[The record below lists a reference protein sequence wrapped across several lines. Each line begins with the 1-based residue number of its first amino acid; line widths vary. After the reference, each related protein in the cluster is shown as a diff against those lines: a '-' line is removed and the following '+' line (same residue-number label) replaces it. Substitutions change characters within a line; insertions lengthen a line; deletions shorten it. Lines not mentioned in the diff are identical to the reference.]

1 MVAVP
6 AVLQTADMAKL
17 CVSLWQPNETISMTI
32 TLMSQEDNTTI
43 FQMISREE
51 FHTCIEFEVRCRDGL

>member
-17 CVSLWQPNETISMTI
+17 CASLRQPNETMSMTV
-32 TLMSQEDNTTI
+32 TLMSQGDNITI
-43 FQMISREE
+43 FQLISSEE
-51 FHTCIEFEVRCRDGL
+51 FHTCIEFEVSCRDGL

>member
-1 MVAVP
+1 MVAFP

-17 CVSLWQPNETISMTI
+17 CASLLQPNETMSMTI

-43 FQMISREE
+43 FQLVSKEE
-51 FHTCIEFEVRCRDGL
+51 FHTCIEFEVGCRDGL